1 MLHTN
6 CYFLFW
12 CSSSVGVVVR
22 RGVVVSIDKNV
33 NQARSGVWEPTS
45 IDKVNQP
52 RRPDQ
57 VADQGA
63 GVGPS
68 DACCISTSRMTD
80 L

>member
-1 MLHTN
+1 M
-6 CYFLFW
+6 
-12 CSSSVGVVVR
+12 VVR

-63 GVGPS
+63 DQGSGTWHKDGGS
-68 DACCISTSRMTD
+68 DRQGYVT